1 MERMKGFFC
10 LGCAFGLAGSSV
22 VAATFVNGELGTFT
36 ITSVSLLISLVC
48 LLPFCS
54 RKLLRTIRSLA
65 ARDWV
70 LLFSQAVFGIFLFR
84 MFLLLGLARTSSSEA
99 GILTG
104 ATPAITVLFAML
116 LLREKTNVTRILGVL
131 CTVFG
136 ILLIQGLFLPGSRFT
151 YEHLQGNLLVLCA
164 AACES
169 LFNVLSRAAAA
180 LRVNKQ
186 QNIHPAV
193 QTVLV
198 SAMAWTISFIP
209 SLSEHPLAS
218 LAGIGWLGWLALVWY
233 GPVVTAL
240 AFVCWYAGIRRCSA
254 STAAAFSGMMPFTA
268 LILSVWLLKEEA
280 GWHQWMGGLL
290 VIAGM
295 VLIGSMRT
303 GSQAEKAQRSITS
316 PKGNNPSNRMAS
328 YQAKD

>member
-1 MERMKGFFC
+1 M
-10 LGCAFGLAGSSV
+10 
-22 VAATFVNGELGTFT
+22 
-36 ITSVSLLISLVC
+36 
-48 LLPFCS
+48 
-54 RKLLRTIRSLA
+54 
-65 ARDWV
+65 
-70 LLFSQAVFGIFLFR
+70 
-84 MFLLLGLARTSSSEA
+84 
-99 GILTG
+99 TG

-233 GPVVTAL
+233 GYGCDRAC
-240 AFVCWYAGIRRCSA
+240 VC
-254 STAAAFSGMMPFTA
+254 
-268 LILSVWLLKEEA
+268 
-280 GWHQWMGGLL
+280 LL
-290 VIAGM
+290 VCGNPALQRIDGRRFFGHDAVYGLDIIRLAAERRDRLASMDGRIAGHSRNSPDRQHAYRFASGEGAA
-295 VLIGSMRT
+295 VHNV
-303 GSQAEKAQRSITS
+303 AQ
-316 PKGNNPSNRMAS
+316 G
-328 YQAKD
+328 